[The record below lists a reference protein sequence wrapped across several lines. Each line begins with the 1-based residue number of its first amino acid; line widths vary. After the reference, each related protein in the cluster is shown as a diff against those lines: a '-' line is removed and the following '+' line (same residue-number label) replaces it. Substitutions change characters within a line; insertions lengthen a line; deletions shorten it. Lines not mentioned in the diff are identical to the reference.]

1 MRRLI
6 VGLLIVVVVFS
17 GRALGAVTEIHLWH
31 IFTGGHVTALENI
44 TARFHEAN
52 PDIRVVLTHQGGAW
66 GDLNT
71 KLVAATAAGTPPTLG
86 LFKTTWVP
94 AFYGALMPLDGVIP
108 AEILNDIFPVFRAD
122 STFEGRLL
130 TVPFARS
137 TNVLF
142 YNTSLVP
149 EPPATWEE
157 MLTVAK
163 EVRLDRDG
171 DGVIDRF
178 GKGIRPG
185 AEQFT
190 FLFLQAGGRWF
201 NEEETEFLIDGPEGI
216 QAMEYLRD
224 LRDASLFQT
233 GFFSGPFGEGA
244 VAMYWGSTA
253 GVPFVASA
261 AEAHGTQWNI
271 AKLPA
276 GPLGISH
283 SILMSASAGIFEL
296 GTTEEQRTAAVRFL
310 LYLLSPEE
318 HLYWV
323 TGTGYLPYRQSLLE
337 LPEWQAFV
345 KANPIW
351 AGIAEQV
358 PLSYGYPHHPEWSAI
373 LRVLG
378 EATESVL
385 LGVMT
390 PEEAVRWAAD
400 EVEMGY
406 LDKASP
412 E

>member
-1 MRRLI
+1 MKRLQ
-6 VGLLIVVVVFS
+6 VGFLMAVVLFS
-17 GRALGAVTEIHLWH
+17 GKALGATTEIHLWH
-31 IFTGGHVTALENI
+31 IFTGGHLAALESI
-44 TARFHEAN
+44 TARFHEEN
-52 PDIRVVLTHQGGAW
+52 PDVRVVLTHQGGSW
-66 GDLNT
+66 GDLNM
-71 KLVAATAAGTPPTLG
+71 KLVAATAAGTPPTVG
-86 LFKTTWVP
+86 LFKTTWLP
-94 AFYGALMPLDGVIP
+94 TYQGALMALDGVIP
-108 AEILNDIFPVFRAD
+108 AEILNDLFPVFLAD

-142 YNTSLVP
+142 YNTNLVP

-157 MLTVAK
+157 MLTVAQ
-163 EVRLDRDG
+163 ELRLDRDG

-185 AEQFT
+185 VEQFS

-201 NEEETEFLIDGPEGI
+201 NEDGTEFLIDSPEGI
-216 QAMEYLRD
+216 QAMTYLRD
-224 LRDASLFQT
+224 LRDAALFQT

-261 AEAHGTQWNI
+261 AEPHGTQWNI

-283 SILMSASAGIFEL
+283 SILMSASAGIFQL
-296 GTTEEQRTAAVRFL
+296 GTTEQQRAAAARFL
-310 LYLLSPEE
+310 QHLLSPEE

-323 TGTGYLPYRQSLLE
+323 TNTGYLPARQSVLE

-345 KANPIW
+345 EANPIW
-351 AGIAEQV
+351 VGITEQIPV
-358 PLSYGYPHHPEWSAI
+358 SYGEPHHPEWTGI
-373 LRVLG
+373 RRVLG

-385 LGVMT
+385 LGLMT

-400 EVEMGY
+400 EVEMTY
-406 LDKASP
+406 LN
-412 E
+412 